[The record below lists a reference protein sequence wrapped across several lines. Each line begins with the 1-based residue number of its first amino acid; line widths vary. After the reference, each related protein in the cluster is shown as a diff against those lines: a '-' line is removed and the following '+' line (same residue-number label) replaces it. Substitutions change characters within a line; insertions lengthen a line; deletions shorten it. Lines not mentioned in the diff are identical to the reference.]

1 MNDPQVVERTEVM
14 KTLAEEYI
22 KTGQVVKGIKTVEG
36 ALMLQMNFYSNMVNY
51 QVQETMLLLAEA
63 YTINSQP
70 TEALD
75 MYKQIVEA
83 RSEGFGSND
92 EPVKDIYRKMAPL
105 WTQLTN
111 YLEAAEC
118 LTKVIADE

>member
-63 YTINSQP
+63 YTIN
-70 TEALD
+70 
-75 MYKQIVEA
+75 
-83 RSEGFGSND
+83 
-92 EPVKDIYRKMAPL
+92 
-105 WTQLTN
+105 
-111 YLEAAEC
+111 
-118 LTKVIADE
+118 